1 VRKIT
6 RRSFIVAG
14 ALGAAG
20 AAVGADGLIES
31 GEPQVK
37 KVEIVLTRL
46 PPAFDCFTIAQ
57 LSDFHYDEHFSVVPI
72 KKSIELVNELRPEL
86 TVLTGDFVTVPPIQ
100 TVTTL
105 RRAALTAI
113 PCAALLKTIAGS
125 KLAILGNHDCGSNA
139 TMVAGTLLEHGI
151 PVLRNRALPLERG
164 NGRIWIAGIDDVLRG
179 SPDTTAAMSKIP
191 SHEMTILLAHEPDFA
206 DYSARL
212 NIDMQLSG
220 HSHGGQVRLPLI
232 GAPYLPPLAR
242 KYPRG
247 IYRIGPLVLYTNVGI
262 GTIKIPVRINCQ
274 PEVTLITLR
283 AGRA

>member
-1 VRKIT
+1 MRKIT

-31 GEPQVK
+31 NEPHVK
-37 KVEIVLTRL
+37 KIEIALNRL
-46 PPAFDCFTIAQ
+46 PQAFDGFTIAQ

-72 KKSIELVNELRPEL
+72 RKAIGLVNQLRPDL
-86 TVLTGDFVTVPPIQ
+86 TVLTGDFVTVPPIH
-100 TVTTL
+100 TASAL
-105 RRAALTAI
+105 RKAARSAV
-113 PCAALLKTIAGS
+113 PCAALLQKIAGP
-125 KLAILGNHDCGSNA
+125 KLAILGNHDCTVGPA
-139 TMVAGTLLEHGI
+139 TVAGALLDHGI

-164 NGRIWIAGIDDVLRG
+164 KGRIWIAGIDDVLRG
-179 SPDTTAAMSKIP
+179 NPDLTTAISTIP
-191 SHEMTILLAHEPDFA
+191 SQEATILLAHEPDFA
-206 DYSARL
+206 NVAAPL
-212 NIDMQLSG
+212 TIDLQLAG
-220 HSHGGQVRLPLI
+220 HSHGGQIWFPLI

-247 IYRIGPLVLYTNVGI
+247 MYRIGPLVLYTNIGI

-283 AGRA
+283 AGRG